1 MINKIE
7 KQRKLNKQRK
17 INKMKNEKMEIQKGS
32 GFFAK
37 LFGLENNKSDGKNMN
52 KLGNITKARKTETMF
67 INSWKNLQ
75 NASKKLKHNYEN
87 HLKSLEELDNKY
99 NIKGIS
105 TSFKSIIIPNDF
117 NNQEII
123 DKKNP
128 LLLRNYLVSN
138 NALPR
143 IARKEHL
150 LALARYVIKKF
161 TMGDEILIDNINV
174 VLTGMT
180 AKYKLQMVDSND
192 YEISVKVDDN
202 YIIDINKFQK
212 ELIKI
217 FKKMKKMMLFDIE
230 VVEDFK
236 LGEEP
241 IQIPGLDFLDQ
252 DEGIEKK
259 LLGLQSSVKGEDD
272 SIVAISQKDGNS
284 SMIDKDMLFSLP
296 KLESEK
302 DDRFAKELSIGI
314 DQGLDNVRQLDKK
327 PADVEEK
334 LAKIMEGG
342 PEGLLKVSSEDSS
355 SNTSGK
361 DNRRKGSKR
370 DSYRRKLSSKKKVLS
385 EKRSKKKE
393 YSVKKEFK
401 GNNKKNSKPKD
412 PKQEKIDKMNKVC
425 FEFSDDKN
433 KCNKTIGC
441 FFNAKKGIC
450 HINKNALED

>member
-7 KQRKLNKQRK
+7 KQRRLNMLNKKKRGKKQ
-17 INKMKNEKMEIQKGS
+17 IQQGQ
-32 GFFAK
+32 GFFTD
-37 LFGLENNKSDGKNMN
+37 LFGLEGKQSKKGDDSKMSAISRGRRN
-52 KLGNITKARKTETMF
+52 ETMF
-67 INSWKNLQ
+67 LNSWENLQ
-75 NASKKLKHNYEN
+75 EATKRLQYTYEKH
-87 HLKSLEELDNKY
+87 LQTLEELDEKY

-105 TSFKSIIIPNDF
+105 TAFKAIVMPNDI
-117 NNQEII
+117 NNKEEIDRI
-123 DKKNP
+123 NP
-128 LLLRNYLVSN
+128 LLLRNYLISGE
-138 NALPR
+138 AMPR

-174 VLTGMT
+174 VLTGVT
-180 AKYKLQMVDSND
+180 AKYKLQMVDGND

-202 YIIDINKFQK
+202 YLIDINKFQK
-212 ELIKI
+212 ELVKI
-217 FKKMKKMMLFDIE
+217 FKKMKKLIQFDIE

-236 LGEEP
+236 LSEEP
-241 IQIPGLDFLDQ
+241 MVIPGLDFLDQ

-272 SIVAISQKDGNS
+272 SLVAISQKDGNS

-314 DQGLDNVRQLDKK
+314 EQGLDNVRQLDKK

-342 PEGLLKVSSEDSS
+342 PEGLLKVSSENSS

-361 DNRRKGSKR
+361 DIRHKGSKR
-370 DSYRRKLSSKKKVLS
+370 DSYRRKLSSKKNVLS
-385 EKRSKKKE
+385 EKRSKKKLFSGKKNN
-393 YSVKKEFK
+393 SVKLE
-401 GNNKKNSKPKD
+401 SPKD
-412 PKQEKIDKMNKVC
+412 EKQQKIDKMNEIC
-425 FEFSDDKN
+425 FEFSDN
-433 KCNKTIGC
+433 KSKCDNTIGC
-441 FFNAKKGIC
+441 FFNKKKGIC
-450 HINKNALED
+450 HVNKNVLGDN

>member
-17 INKMKNEKMEIQKGS
+17 INKMKNGKMEIQKGS
-32 GFFAK
+32 GFFAN
-37 LFGLENNKSDGKNMN
+37 LFGLENKKSDGKHMN

-67 INSWKNLQ
+67 INSWENLQ
-75 NASKKLKHNYEN
+75 NATKKLKHNYEN

-99 NIKGIS
+99 NINGIS

-180 AKYKLQMVDSND
+180 AKYKLQMVDGND

-202 YIIDINKFQK
+202 YVIDINKFQK
-212 ELIKI
+212 ELVKI
-217 FKKMKKMMLFDIE
+217 FKKMKKLIQFDIE

-241 IQIPGLDFLDQ
+241 MVIPGLDFLDQ

-314 DQGLDNVRQLDKK
+314 EQGLDNVRQLDKK

-342 PEGLLKVSSEDSS
+342 PEGLLKVSSENSS

-361 DNRRKGSKR
+361 DIRHKGSKR
-370 DSYRRKLSSKKKVLS
+370 DSYRRKLSSKKNVLS
-385 EKRSKKKE
+385 EKRSKKKLFSGKKNK
-393 YSVKKEFK
+393 SVKLE
-401 GNNKKNSKPKD
+401 SPKD
-412 PKQEKIDKMNKVC
+412 EKQQKIDKMNEIC
-425 FEFSDDKN
+425 FEFSDN
-433 KCNKTIGC
+433 KSKCDNTIGC
-441 FFNAKKGIC
+441 FFNKKKGIC
-450 HINKNALED
+450 HVNKNVLGDN